1 MALHLLLPLIYS
13 LFFFRSFPDIW
24 SMVFFVVGTFI
35 GFQILFLD
43 RVLHAFYLYPETEF
57 NQLVRS
63 LWVNKNY
70 VGVIKALAQAETLQ
84 EKLLTRSTLFLIVY
98 VLMTIF
104 VMTSTGSVLGTGI
117 MLGMGL
123 HYTYDFWRYSRTPEK
138 FAKQYLWQ
146 VKRTISEREVRGFVL
161 VWTVVFIGLSLTAIF

>member
-1 MALHLLLPLIYS
+1 MALHLFLPLLYS
-13 LFFFRSFPDIW
+13 LFFIRSFPNIW
-24 SMVFFVVGTFI
+24 SFVFFIMGTLI
-35 GFQILFLD
+35 GFQILFFD

-63 LWVNKNY
+63 LWKNKDY
-70 VGVIKALAQAETLQ
+70 VGFVKALSQAETLQ

-104 VMTSTGSVLGTGI
+104 VLTSTGSVVGTGI

-123 HYTYDFWRYSRTPEK
+123 HYTYDFWRYSRSPEK

-146 VKRTISEREVRGFVL
+146 VKRAVTDREIRGFVL
-161 VWTVVFIGLSLTAIF
+161 AWSAFFAVLTLIVLL